1 MTPITITKK
10 FIKNDDL
17 VILPR
22 KRYEEFIVLEKILK
36 QRLKEEADTDNAIE
50 VYKKE
55 KRLGKLQQIASL
67 PEIE

>member
-22 KRYEEFIVLEKILK
+22 KKYEEFIVLEKILK
-36 QRLKEEADTDNAIE
+36 QRLKEESDTDNAIE

-55 KRLGKLQQIASL
+55 KRLGKLQHIASL
-67 PEIE
+67 SEIE